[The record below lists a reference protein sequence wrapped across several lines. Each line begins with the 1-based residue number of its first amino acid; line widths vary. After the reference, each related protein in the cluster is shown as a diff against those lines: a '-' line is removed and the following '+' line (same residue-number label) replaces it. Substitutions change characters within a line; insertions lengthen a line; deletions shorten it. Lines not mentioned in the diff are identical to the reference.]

1 MTNAETG
8 NILVVRVG
16 RAGDLV
22 MITPALRLLLDAFPG
37 SEFHVLTGADGR
49 RALEGFDPRITEFHV
64 YDRKF
69 PASITGPARLVRELG
84 ARGYARAYVFE
95 THSRYRELAGRLT
108 PRVYALDERS
118 AGEHYSARCLAVVAG
133 SLERAPA
140 RDAAYGAVSL
150 PVTDAGRNAAAEY
163 LARHGIAPDERLVG
177 IHMTFSESARG
188 LFAGRRGRKHRMWP
202 QAEAARLAHLL
213 ADAGRTN
220 GTKLRPV
227 VDVLPGER
235 GMLHEF
241 LAGAGDDVTV
251 LCGPSDFERYKAV
264 LARLDALVTPNTGP
278 MHIGAAV
285 GTPVVAL
292 FSGWS
297 PADCGPF
304 VPAGRVRV
312 LRAEDT
318 KEPDRGL
325 AAISAEA
332 AFQACLELLKP

>member
-1 MTNAETG
+1 MTNAGTG

-22 MITPALRLLLDAFPG
+22 MITPALRMLLDAFPG
-37 SEFHVLTGADGR
+37 SEFHVLTAADGR

-95 THSRYRELAGRLT
+95 THSRYRALAGRLA
-108 PRVYALDERS
+108 PRVYALDEQS
-118 AGEHYSARCLAVVAG
+118 AGEHYSARCLALVAG
-133 SLERAPA
+133 SLEPPPAPA
-140 RDAAYGAVSL
+140 AAYGAVSL
-150 PVTDAGRNAAAEY
+150 PVTDAGRSAAAEY

-188 LFAGRRGRKHRMWP
+188 LLAGRRGRKHRMWP

-213 ADAGRTN
+213 AGAGR
-220 GTKLRPV
+220 KLRPV
-227 VDVLPGER
+227 VDVLPEER

-241 LAGAGDDVTV
+241 LAGAGDAVTV

-264 LARLDALVTPNTGP
+264 LARLDVLVTPNTGP
-278 MHIGAAV
+278 MHIAAAV

-304 VPAGRVRV
+304 VPSAGVRV

-318 KEPDRGL
+318 KEPGRGL
-325 AAISAEA
+325 AAIPAEA
-332 AFQACLELLKP
+332 AFHACLELLKP